1 MGLALAI
8 ACPSL
13 HPASLFTHTSPV
25 MTPIQ
30 NIGLALFVLLSIGIA
45 IGHRTDCGDG
55 RVVETYLARGLA
67 SQLLGHDLCQ
77 QP

>member
-1 MGLALAI
+1 
-8 ACPSL
+8 
-13 HPASLFTHTSPV
+13 

-30 NIGLALFVLLSIGIA
+30 NLGLALFVLLSIGFA
-45 IGHRTDCGDG
+45 IGHKTECSDG
-55 RVVETYLARGLA
+55 RVVETYLAKGLA